1 MDTKIYKFLGKKILI
16 CSIVLVS
23 CLNATSQNVVLTS
36 GGSLVNNGNI
46 ILNGNFQNLNTT
58 ESTLGTGTFEFNGSS
73 AQAISGLNDFGTLKI
88 NNAAGVTIASGNQKV
103 ATQLNLTNGTLTLNT
118 NSLSLGSAA
127 TVGGT
132 PSATSMVVATGTG
145 QITKEFP
152 ASYTGSFTFPVG
164 DKTITAEYSPVTL
177 NFTAGTFA
185 AGNYAGVSLV
195 NTQYPDDPNSTNYIK
210 RYWNVTSSGITA
222 FTCTSYFN
230 YTTADVVGT
239 ESLIKCVR
247 MSPTPQV
254 AYNAANT
261 TLHQLSAT
269 VNSFG
274 SFAGTMLT
282 NSDHTLNLTL
292 FFEGL
297 YIGGYSMRPAWD
309 ENGPHF
315 GPNVADQVILELHS
329 ASNFSNVV
337 YTPGIPVNVSTSG
350 ELTAIIPGTFSGSY
364 YVAVK
369 NRNSIEIVSATPL
382 AFSGPTVN
390 YNFSV
395 SGEAAYG
402 SNQIMMADGVF
413 AMYTG
418 DCNLDGIVDGSDMSL
433 VSNAADNMFS
443 GYIPTDANGDSLV
456 DGSDIAIV
464 DNNSSGFIST
474 NLP

>member
-210 RYWNVTSSGITA
+210 RYS
-222 FTCTSYFN
+222 
-230 YTTADVVGT
+230 
-239 ESLIKCVR
+239 
-247 MSPTPQV
+247 
-254 AYNAANT
+254 
-261 TLHQLSAT
+261 
-269 VNSFG
+269 NS
-274 SFAGTMLT
+274 
-282 NSDHTLNLTL
+282 H
-292 FFEGL
+292 
-297 YIGGYSMRPAWD
+297 
-309 ENGPHF
+309 
-315 GPNVADQVILELHS
+315 
-329 ASNFSNVV
+329 
-337 YTPGIPVNVSTSG
+337 
-350 ELTAIIPGTFSGSY
+350 
-364 YVAVK
+364 K
-369 NRNSIEIVSATPL
+369 RN
-382 AFSGPTVN
+382 
-390 YNFSV
+390 
-395 SGEAAYG
+395 
-402 SNQIMMADGVF
+402 
-413 AMYTG
+413 
-418 DCNLDGIVDGSDMSL
+418 
-433 VSNAADNMFS
+433 
-443 GYIPTDANGDSLV
+443 
-456 DGSDIAIV
+456 
-464 DNNSSGFIST
+464 
-474 NLP
+474 